1 MAKTPGESAANDAR
15 LLKLEEKVAYQDKL
29 IADLNEVV
37 VSLHRAANDLSV
49 RLRNIEGS
57 LRSEL
62 GARDVPNE
70 KPPHY

>member
-1 MAKTPGESAANDAR
+1 MAKTPGGSAASDAR

-29 IADLNEVV
+29 IADLNDVV
-37 VSLHRAANDLSV
+37 VSLHRSV
-49 RLRNIEGS
+49 GELGTRLRNVEGS

>member
-1 MAKTPGESAANDAR
+1 MAKTGEGAAGDAR

-29 IADLNEVV
+29 IADLNDVV
-37 VSLHRAANDLSV
+37 VSLNREVDALSV
-49 RLRNIEGS
+49 RLRSVESTLG
-57 LRSEL
+57 SEL

>member
-1 MAKTPGESAANDAR
+1 MTKTPGERAASDAR

-29 IADLNEVV
+29 IADLNDVV
-37 VSLHRAANDLSV
+37 VSLHRLTDALGA
-49 RLRNIEGS
+49 RLRNVESS
-57 LRSEL
+57 LRSEV

>member
-1 MAKTPGESAANDAR
+1 MAKTPGESAARDAR

-29 IADLNEVV
+29 IADLNDVV
-37 VSLHRAANDLSV
+37 VSLSRLTGELGV
-49 RLRNIEGS
+49 RLRNVESS

>member
-1 MAKTPGESAANDAR
+1 MAKTPGESSENEAR
-15 LLKLEEKVAYQDKL
+15 LVKLEEKVAYQDKL

-37 VSLHRAANDLSV
+37 VSLHRLTGDLGV
-49 RLRNIEGS
+49 RLRSIEGTV
-57 LRSEL
+57 RSEL

>member
-1 MAKTPGESAANDAR
+1 MVKTSDERAAKDAR

-29 IADLNEVV
+29 IADLNDVV
-37 VSLHRAANDLSV
+37 VSLHRLTGDLGV
-49 RLRNIEGS
+49 RLRNVES
-57 LRSEL
+57 ALRSEL

>member
-1 MAKTPGESAANDAR
+1 MAKTPDERAANEAR

-37 VSLHRAANDLSV
+37 VSLHRAANDLTV

>member
-1 MAKTPGESAANDAR
+1 MAKTPGESSVNEAR

-29 IADLNEVV
+29 IADLNDVV
-37 VSLHRAANDLSV
+37 VSLHRAAADLSV
-49 RLRNIEGS
+49 RLRNIEGT

>member
-1 MAKTPGESAANDAR
+1 MAKTPDELAASDAR

-29 IADLNEVV
+29 IADLNDVV
-37 VSLHRAANDLSV
+37 VSLHRLTDSLGA
-49 RLRNIEGS
+49 RLRNVESS

-62 GARDVPNE
+62 GASDVPNE

>member
-1 MAKTPGESAANDAR
+1 MPAASDEAR

-29 IADLNEVV
+29 IAELNEVV
-37 VSLHRAANDLSV
+37 VSLHKKHDQLEARFAVVEAA
-49 RLRNIEGS
+49 

-62 GARDVPNE
+62 GLRDVPNE

>member
-1 MAKTPGESAANDAR
+1 MTKTLGEGALSDAR

-29 IADLNEVV
+29 IADLNDVV
-37 VSLHRAANDLSV
+37 VSLSRLTGELGA
-49 RLRNIEGS
+49 RLRNVESS